1 MHKINMK
8 LVKLMKIVEILIAII
23 LMGAVL
29 VSTLAMVVYGI
40 DSMSTH
46 TFQLNDVLE
55 RALTIVVGIEFIK
68 MLILHT
74 PQSVIEVLMYA
85 VARQI
90 IISHDSA
97 LENLYGVLAVLLIF
111 LIEKY
116 FLSNKKE

>member
-1 MHKINMK
+1 MHRINMK
-8 LVKLMKIVEILIAII
+8 LVKLMKIVEVLIAVI
-23 LMGAVL
+23 LMAAVL

-40 DSMSTH
+40 DSMSAH

-74 PQSVIEVLMYA
+74 PQSVIEVLMYV

-116 FLSNKKE
+116 FLSNKKD

>member
-1 MHKINMK
+1 MYKSNMK

-29 VSTLAMVVYGI
+29 VSTLAIVVYGI

-116 FLSNKKE
+116 FLSNKKD

>member
-97 LENLYGVLAVLLIF
+97 LENLYCVLAVLLIF

-116 FLSNKKE
+116 FLSNKKD

>member
-40 DSMSTH
+40 DSMSAH

-116 FLSNKKE
+116 FLSNKKD

>member
-116 FLSNKKE
+116 FLSNKKD

>member
-1 MHKINMK
+1 MHRINMK
-8 LVKLMKIVEILIAII
+8 LVKLMKIIEVLIAVI
-23 LMGAVL
+23 LMAAVL

-40 DSMSTH
+40 DSMSAH

-116 FLSNKKE
+116 FLSNKKD

>member
-1 MHKINMK
+1 MHRINMK
-8 LVKLMKIVEILIAII
+8 LVKLMKIVEVLIAVI
-23 LMGAVL
+23 LMAAVL

-40 DSMSTH
+40 DSMSAH

>member
-1 MHKINMK
+1 MHRINMK
-8 LVKLMKIVEILIAII
+8 LVKLMKIVEVLIAVI
-23 LMGAVL
+23 LMAAVL

-40 DSMSTH
+40 DSMSAH

-116 FLSNKKE
+116 FLSNKKD